1 MSGQSGSRAL
11 VVDDDPLIREFV
23 QYALDDEGFEVRC
36 AATGAEALDTLATW
50 HADVVLLDLM
60 MPVMDGWEFRR
71 RQREDPALAS
81 IHVIVMSANR
91 CLPSAEAVLSPCAM
105 LSKPFNVTDL
115 LDRATQCAAEAAR
128 EQAREH
134 PQAV

>member
-1 MSGQSGSRAL
+1 MSGQSGFRAL
-11 VVDDDPLIREFV
+11 VVDDDPSIRGFV
-23 QYALDDEGFEVRC
+23 QYALEDEGFEVGC
-36 AATGAEALDTLATW
+36 AANGAEALDTLATW

-71 RQREDPALAS
+71 RQLEDPSLGS

-91 CLPSAEAVLSPCAM
+91 CLPAAEAVLSPCAM
-105 LSKPFNVTDL
+105 LAKPFDLMDL
-115 LDRATQCAAEAAR
+115 LRHAARCAAEAAR
-128 EQAREH
+128 QQ